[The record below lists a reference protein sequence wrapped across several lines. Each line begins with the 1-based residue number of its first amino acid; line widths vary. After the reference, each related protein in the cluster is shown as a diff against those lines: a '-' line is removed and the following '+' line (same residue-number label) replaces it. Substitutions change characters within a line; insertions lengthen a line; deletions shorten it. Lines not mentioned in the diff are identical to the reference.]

1 MRLLVHLCYRCCHF
15 LWIVSEV
22 CAVQQQQIT
31 AKVVVQFDK
40 TIVVRVTKQEVVRR
54 THLLRLTGLEK

>member
-1 MRLLVHLCYRCCHF
+1 MRLLVHLCHHRCHF
-15 LWIVSEV
+15 LWIVREV
-22 CAVQQQQIT
+22 RAVQQQQIT

-40 TIVVRVTKQEVVRR
+40 TIVVRVTEQEMVRR